1 MILFWYYRRLGM
13 RIYLWYPTF
22 FYLPDSHHT
31 RSHWEWMFSYHNKD
45 FEMSFIDHS
54 RSYGTEDVL
63 LFISILIT
71 KKTILAVWQ
80 GLSKTVL
87 IFVSSWIKITF
98 DYVVLFKKKLFQSR
112 WSCKEW
118 NFNQSVSSPV
128 QCWKSHTF
136 YSWHTSTETVC
147 FRSTISYKPTHLVFN
162 EPHTKNSLSPV
173 NTMNYSNQVSSFLT
187 LVKTV
192 HLHFSCCVKHDLL
205 CFRQNLLHQVVS

>member
-1 MILFWYYRRLGM
+1 MILFWYYRRLGT

-31 RSHWEWMFSYHNKD
+31 RSHWEWMFSYHNND
-45 FEMSFIDHS
+45 FQMSFIDHS

-63 LFISILIT
+63 LFR
-71 KKTILAVWQ
+71 
-80 GLSKTVL
+80 
-87 IFVSSWIKITF
+87 
-98 DYVVLFKKKLFQSR
+98 KKLFQSR

-118 NFNQSVSSPV
+118 NFNQSVSSSV

-162 EPHTKNSLSPV
+162 APH
-173 NTMNYSNQVSSFLT
+173 TMNYSNQVSSFLT
-187 LVKTV
+187 LVRTV